1 MVRKLEKNAAVARP
15 AKQASGGWGN
25 RHFLLRTSPAS
36 PAS

>member
-36 PAS
+36 PES